1 MADRI
6 AIEQGRH
13 PWLPSEDAELV
24 ETFHHYDMPLI
35 GAIRQ
40 GSALHLFR
48 CIDGHVDST
57 QVWAYTRITP
67 EELEAL
73 RAAGPDDLDA
83 LVDRLVAGKPTVLAL
98 AHEERGLTVSALLA
112 DLGGLPQPAA
122 HAARA
127 ALGEALSEVD
137 AKLGRSVA

>member
-1 MADRI
+1 MAEHI

-24 ETFHHYDMPLI
+24 ETYHHYDMPLI

-48 CIDGHVDST
+48 CIDGHVDSI
-57 QVWAYTRITP
+57 QVWAYSRITP
-67 EELEAL
+67 EDLEIL
-73 RAAGPDDLDA
+73 RAAGADNLDGLIDE
-83 LVDRLVAGKPTVLAL
+83 LVSEKTTVVAL
-98 AHEERGLTVSALLA
+98 AHEDRGLTVSALLA
-112 DLGGLPQPAA
+112 DLTGYPSPL

>member
-1 MADRI
+1 MAERV

-13 PWLPSEDAELV
+13 PWLPSEDAEVV
-24 ETFHHYDMPLI
+24 ETLHHYDMPLV
-35 GAIRQ
+35 GVIRQ

-48 CIDGHVDST
+48 CIEGHVDST

-67 EELEAL
+67 EELETL
-73 RAAGPDDLDA
+73 RAAGPGDLDA
-83 LVDRLVAGKPTVLAL
+83 AIDTVVSGKPAVVAL
-98 AHEERGLTVSALLA
+98 ADDQRGLTVSALLA
-112 DLGGLPQPAA
+112 DVSGYPSPL

-127 ALGEALSEVD
+127 ALGEALDEVD

>member
-1 MADRI
+1 MAERI

-24 ETFHHYDMPLI
+24 ETLHFYDMPLI

-40 GSALHLFR
+40 GGAVQLFR

-57 QVWAYTRITP
+57 QVWAYTRIS
-67 EELEAL
+67 E
-73 RAAGPDDLDA
+73 DDLLA
-83 LVDRLVAGKPTVLAL
+83 LCAWEADDFDIWTERLTAGKPTVVAL
-98 AHEERGLTVSALLA
+98 ADDERGLTVAALLA
-112 DLGGLPQPAA
+112 DPNDYPTPL

-127 ALGEALSEVD
+127 ALGEALQDVD

>member
-1 MADRI
+1 MAERI

-13 PWLPSEDAELV
+13 PWLPSEDAEVV
-24 ETFHHYDMPLI
+24 ETLHHYDMPLI

-40 GSALHLFR
+40 GDTLHLFR
-48 CIDGHVDST
+48 CIEGHVDST

-67 EELEAL
+67 EEFETL
-73 RAAGPDDLDA
+73 RAVGPDDLDA
-83 LVDRLVAGKPTVLAL
+83 AIDTVVSGKATVLAL
-98 AHEERGLTVSALLA
+98 ADDQRGLTISALL
-112 DLGGLPQPAA
+112 DDVSRYPTPL

-127 ALGEALSEVD
+127 ALGQALGEVD

>member
-1 MADRI
+1 MAEHI

-13 PWLPSEDAELV
+13 PWLPSEDTELV

-48 CIDGHVDST
+48 CIEGHVDST

-83 LVDRLVAGKPTVLAL
+83 LIDGLVAGSSW
-98 AHEERGLTVSALLA
+98 R
-112 DLGGLPQPAA
+112 
-122 HAARA
+122 
-127 ALGEALSEVD
+127 
-137 AKLGRSVA
+137 VAC